1 MKKVTVHHYLVWD
14 HQQGRN
20 FVPPS
25 KATLS
30 RIELDRG
37 TIVPGT
43 AEQVDAG
50 ALDGRGRYAPSA
62 EAGAEAGGAA

>member
-20 FVPPS
+20 FVPSS
-25 KATLS
+25 KGTLA

-37 TIVPGT
+37 TILPGT
-43 AEQVDAG
+43 AEVVDAC
-50 ALDGRGRYAPSA
+50 ALDGRGRYAPVV
-62 EAGAEAGGAA
+62 EAGGAA